1 MTSHETTLRKRKEL
15 LTETKKSKNKNS
27 TKNES
32 LSKYDE
38 TSKSSVDKNLRD
50 LVNGDEDEKE
60 KILRKKIKEK
70 MTIVHSRLGVSFQL
84 SSNKFYSLSTHHTTF
99 TGRSYQPISRIIKI

>member
-15 LTETKKSKNKNS
+15 PTETKKSKNKNS

-50 LVNGDEDEKE
+50 LVNGDLNEDEKE

-70 MTIVHSRLGVSFQL
+70 MSIVHSRLGVSINIMIRYN
-84 SSNKFYSLSTHHTTF
+84 SV
-99 TGRSYQPISRIIKI
+99 

>member
-15 LTETKKSKNKNS
+15 PTETKKSKNKNS

-32 LSKYDE
+32 LSKNDE

-50 LVNGDEDEKE
+50 LVDTNLNEDEKE

-70 MTIVHSRLGVSFQL
+70 MTIGHSRLGVSINFNL
-84 SSNKFYSLSTHHTTF
+84 LKFA
-99 TGRSYQPISRIIKI
+99 KKK